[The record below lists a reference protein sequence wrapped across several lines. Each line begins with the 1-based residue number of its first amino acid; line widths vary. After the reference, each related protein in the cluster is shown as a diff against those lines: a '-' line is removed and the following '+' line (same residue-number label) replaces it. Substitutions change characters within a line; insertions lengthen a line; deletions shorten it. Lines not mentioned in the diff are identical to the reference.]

1 MSVAVRLIAFVVCM
15 GFFFPNALF
24 SHSRTSIGVAS
35 LASRS
40 AIAKN
45 SLQKEGPLI
54 VLDAGH
60 GGSDEGARVRQL
72 QEKSITLLTALYA
85 KKQLEQ
91 MGYRVL
97 LTRSKDIYVS
107 LPKRVSLA
115 NKTEST
121 IFVSIHFNSAKNALA
136 EGIEIF
142 FFQEKSSRT
151 SASKQL
157 AQFVLQG
164 VVGQTDS
171 FSRGVKSGNFYVI
184 RETQMPSIIVE
195 AGFMTNNSEWSCLRK
210 KSYLERISK
219 GIALGVDKYLRS

>member
-1 MSVAVRLIAFVVCM
+1 MRPIRFLLTRAFILMTESLQNSIVDPRNKESRIVSVAVRLIAFVVCM

-85 KKQLEQ
+85 
-91 MGYRVL
+91 
-97 LTRSKDIYVS
+97 
-107 LPKRVSLA
+107 
-115 NKTEST
+115 
-121 IFVSIHFNSAKNALA
+121 
-136 EGIEIF
+136 
-142 FFQEKSSRT
+142 
-151 SASKQL
+151 
-157 AQFVLQG
+157 
-164 VVGQTDS
+164 
-171 FSRGVKSGNFYVI
+171 
-184 RETQMPSIIVE
+184 
-195 AGFMTNNSEWSCLRK
+195 
-210 KSYLERISK
+210 
-219 GIALGVDKYLRS
+219 